1 MTMKKK
7 ILVSALAIALV
18 AIIAVGSLAYFTAS
32 TSVTNVFKTTSTD
45 PDQELFDVD
54 VLEPNADGEENEFG
68 GHTYEDIVPGSTY
81 KKDPTVV
88 NTGVYDAYVRVTVT
102 VTKASAWQAI
112 CAKWELD
119 LEDIFGGFDARFE
132 RKSESYDEENDAL
145 TYVYYLNEPL
155 KAGDSATLFTTV
167 TIPAVLDN
175 DDMASISE
183 FDLSVT
189 ADAIQAENTGD
200 NAFDAFNDYWD

>member
-1 MTMKKK
+1 MKKK
-7 ILVSALAIALV
+7 LLVSALAIALV

-54 VLEPNADGEENEFG
+54 VIEPNADGEENEFG

-81 KKDPTVV
+81 AKDPTVV
-88 NTGVYDAYVRVTVT
+88 NTGVYGAYVRVSVT

-112 CAKWELD
+112 FAKWDLD
-119 LEDIFGGFDARFE
+119 LDDVFGGFDARFE
-132 RKSESYDEENDAL
+132 RKSESYDADADTL
-145 TYVYYLNEPL
+145 TYVYYLNEEL
-155 KAGDSATLFTTV
+155 VAGASATLFQTV

-183 FDLSVT
+183 FDLTVT
-189 ADAIQAENTGD
+189 ADAIQAQNTGD
-200 NAFDAFNDYWD
+200 NAVDAFANYWD